1 MKNILV
7 IEDEN
12 SIGEMLKLNL
22 ELENFN
28 VELIANGKV
37 ALQKQ
42 TELDNFDLVILDI
55 MLPEVSGLDICKA
68 FRRSSAIPI
77 LFLSAKGTTVDR
89 VAGLKLGASDYLAKP
104 FDLEELLLRVSIL
117 LGRNRQTAVTLE
129 KVTIGESTID
139 FLTYE
144 VYSSVLRTKQVLS
157 KREIDL
163 LSLFSRKRGLVVTRD
178 EILDEVWGSDNF
190 PTPRTIDNYILGF
203 RKLFELDAKNP
214 QFFFSIRGVGY
225 KMQ

>member
-1 MKNILV
+1 VKNILV

-22 ELENFN
+22 ELEHFN
-28 VELIANGKV
+28 VELISNGKV

-68 FRRSSAIPI
+68 FRRNSEIPI

-117 LGRNRQTAVTLE
+117 LGRNRQTAATLE

-163 LSLFSRKRGLVVTRD
+163 LSLFARKRGLVVTRD

>member
-1 MKNILV
+1 VKKILV

-22 ELENFN
+22 ELENFQ
-28 VELIANGKV
+28 VELIVNGKV
-37 ALQKQ
+37 ALLKQ
-42 TELDNFDLVILDI
+42 TELDNYDLVILDI
-55 MLPEVSGLDICKA
+55 MLPEVSGLEICKA
-68 FRRSSAIPI
+68 FRIVSSIPI
-77 LFLSAKGTTVDR
+77 LFLSAKGTTTDR
-89 VAGLKLGASDYLAKP
+89 VAGLKLGASDYLPKP
-104 FDLEELLLRVSIL
+104 FDLEELLLRVGIL
-117 LGRNRQTAVTLE
+117 LGRNLKEEAVIE
-129 KVTIGESTID
+129 KLNIGESTID

-144 VYSSVLRTKQVLS
+144 IYSCVLGTKQIIS

-163 LSLFSRKRGLVVTRD
+163 LSLFARKRGLVVTRD
-178 EILDEVWGSDNF
+178 EILDEVWGTDHF

-203 RKLFELDAKNP
+203 RKLFEKDAKNP